1 MFQVFKDIFF
11 RKYIDMLSTN
21 FAQTPDTI
29 AFSFVGPKPLK
40 PQFLKN
46 KLIVFLDLV

>member
-1 MFQVFKDIFF
+1 MFQVFKRYFF
-11 RKYIDMLSTN
+11 RKYIDMLSTK
-21 FAQTPDTI
+21 FVQASDTI
-29 AFSFVGPKPLK
+29 AFLTVKFKSLK